1 MTQQEL
7 IKLLRDQGYTPQDLM
22 KAGVGVD
29 GYTKGVG
36 VLQNGVDIFDVNQDG
51 KVDSRDSLD
60 YARAPIQVTQV
71 PQESQEEQ
79 FQEPSSLANPLTTTA
94 EDPFSLEQPNE
105 ELRTS
110 SDLLLT
116 ETSSDTPYYGQ
127 TKELRNTYGQSVLED
142 INKLP
147 TDESGFIDLSS
158 QEVERNYYQEW
169 LDSYDPE
176 TKKFTLGDPN
186 ADNQFMDYRDSQTAD
201 VTTFDEQRSFQNYG
215 LTLDQ
220 QNAFGENLSSI
231 YNESYTNLKDLQTEN
246 PEQFLSTFSN
256 LTLQPQLSFL
266 YKEKENNNITQD
278 QYLDAVLYSLQT
290 ENSDKPYF
298 KYENKIYTSSPSK
311 NINTFDINKDT
322 PYEVMI
328 EPDLVW
334 NMPKDVSGQGPL
346 VSDQKDYF
354 LNVIGNTGKVTD
366 DFDTSMSEFI
376 LNNPITQIAASVN
389 PMIRIAVTA
398 GKLATG
404 QDLSTGDIVG
414 TVMTGLDMAGLVTA
428 PSGVDVDGVGPPNIG
443 QGFGGL
449 SYQQTQGLITSAIDG
464 DPTALITS
472 TVVPTLLDN
481 TLDSLPEDSRIGGIF
496 QSDDLKEGLTTVVS
510 EVASGANFNDALAS
524 GLGTYVE
531 EGGGLNIEG
540 VDVDLGPLE
549 DVVKAVVEPIVDIVA
564 DIGSSI
570 DDTILQPIK
579 DSLPLDEIADAGR
592 VVDDTVL
599 QPVKN
604 TVETLGS
611 TLDDTIIQPVIKT
624 VEELVDIEL
633 PDVDIDLPEVDID
646 LPEVDIDLPK
656 VDIDLPRIG
665 LLANRTTEGLFGS
678 ELSKFKKPDFSYDE
692 IQDYIRK
699 RYA

>member
-1 MTQQEL
+1 MTQEEL
-7 IKLLRDQGYTPQDLM
+7 IKLLRDQGYTPEDLLDSS
-22 KAGVGVD
+22 VGVD

-36 VLQNGVDIFDVNQDG
+36 VLQNDIDIFDLNQDG
-51 KVDSRDSLD
+51 RVDSRDSLL
-60 YARAPIQVTQV
+60 YAKAPV
-71 PQESQEEQ
+71 QEI
-79 FQEPSSLANPLTTTA
+79 QEPSSLANPLTTTA
-94 EDPFSLEQPNE
+94 EDPFSLEDLNKDGIVTQE
-105 ELRTS
+105 ELDESGRLEEEDFYNSPAYENMMFNKYFDPATGEIQYNQVY
-110 SDLLLT
+110 SDLIKGDEYRENDGSFNLIDAWKNWSGSEERERIEQEAYNIYDRVVDEAT
-116 ETSSDTPYYGQ
+116 MYGEEAYFNGHIAQ
-127 TKELRNTYGQSVLED
+127 QVYQGEGGFGNSNTYGVGGGSYGRLF
-142 INKLP
+142 
-147 TDESGFIDLSS
+147 TDRQTFNSLVASEGI
-158 QEVERNYYQEW
+158 
-169 LDSYDPE
+169 E
-176 TKKFTLGDPN
+176 TKKDFDPTPYFDGVALPEGTQILQGIGLKGPKVSNYSAGRFGVNKFTNWTGGSSSDGPGTI
-186 ADNQFMDYRDSQTAD
+186 YR
-201 VTTFDEQRSFQNYG
+201 
-215 LTLDQ
+215 LDT
-220 QNAFGENLSSI
+220 NPDAPVG
-231 YNESYTNLKDLQTEN
+231 SYTMVEVFVPDPPDPSPTDVV
-246 PEQFLSTFSN
+246 T
-256 LTLQPQLSFL
+256 SFL
-266 YKEKENNNITQD
+266 D
-278 QYLDAVLYSLQT
+278 MASMLA
-290 ENSDKPYF
+290 P
-298 KYENKIYTSSPSK
+298 
-311 NINTFDINKDT
+311 
-322 PYEVMI
+322 
-328 EPDLVW
+328 
-334 NMPKDVSGQGPL
+334 PL
-346 VSDQKDYF
+346 K
-354 LNVIGNTGKVTD
+354 VI
-366 DFDTSMSEFI
+366 S
-376 LNNPITQIAASVN
+376 
-389 PMIRIAVTA
+389 TA
-398 GKLATG
+398 IKLIDG

-464 DPTALITS
+464 DPTALIAS
-472 TVVPTLLDN
+472 TVVPPLLDN

-510 EVASGANFNDALAS
+510 EVASGADFNDALAS

-611 TLDDTIIQPVIKT
+611 TIDDTIIQPVIKT

-633 PDVDIDLPEVDID
+633 PDVDIDLPEVDIDLPEVDID

-678 ELSKFKKPDFSYDE
+678 ELSKFKEPDFSYDE

>member
-1 MTQQEL
+1 VTQEEL

-71 PQESQEEQ
+71 PQVTQEEQ

-94 EDPFSLEQPNE
+94 EDPFSLEDLNKDGIVTQE
-105 ELRTS
+105 EL
-110 SDLLLT
+110 
-116 ETSSDTPYYGQ
+116 
-127 TKELRNTYGQSVLED
+127 
-142 INKLP
+142 
-147 TDESGFIDLSS
+147 DESGRLEEEDFYNSPAYQSMDFPKYFDPATGEIQYNQVYSDLIKGDEYKENNGSFNLIDAWKNWSGS
-158 QEVERNYYQEW
+158 EEKEKIEQEASNVYDRVVNEATMYGEEALFPQGHTAQQFYEGQGGFGSTNTFGVGGGAYGKQFTDRQIFNYLVASEGIEKKKDFDTQPYFDGVTLPEGTEIRQGVGLKGPQASNYSAGRFRVDNGNLYRLDTNPDAPVGSYTMVEVFVP
-169 LDSYDPE
+169 DPP
-176 TKKFTLGDPN
+176 DPSPTD
-186 ADNQFMDYRDSQTAD
+186 A
-201 VTTFDEQRSFQNYG
+201 VTTF
-215 LTLDQ
+215 LDM
-220 QNAFGENLSSI
+220 ASI
-231 YNESYTNLKDLQTEN
+231 LAPPLKVI
-246 PEQFLSTFSN
+246 STG
-256 LTLQPQLSFL
+256 
-266 YKEKENNNITQD
+266 I
-278 QYLDAVLYSLQT
+278 
-290 ENSDKPYF
+290 
-298 KYENKIYTSSPSK
+298 
-311 NINTFDINKDT
+311 
-322 PYEVMI
+322 
-328 EPDLVW
+328 
-334 NMPKDVSGQGPL
+334 
-346 VSDQKDYF
+346 
-354 LNVIGNTGKVTD
+354 
-366 DFDTSMSEFI
+366 
-376 LNNPITQIAASVN
+376 
-389 PMIRIAVTA
+389 
-398 GKLATG
+398 KLIDG
-404 QDLSTGDIVG
+404 QDLSTGDIVS

-428 PSGVDVDGVGPPNIG
+428 PSGVVVDGMGPPNIG

-464 DPTALITS
+464 DPTALIAS

-510 EVASGANFNDALAS
+510 EVASGADFNDALAS

-549 DVVKAVVEPIVDIVA
+549 DVVKAVVEPIVDIVS

-570 DDTILQPIK
+570 DDNILQPIK
-579 DSLPLDEIADAGR
+579 DSIPLDEIAEAGR

-599 QPVKN
+599 QPVKD
-604 TVETLGS
+604 TVKTLGS
-611 TLDDTIIQPVIKT
+611 TIDDTILQPVKETI
-624 VEELVDIEL
+624 EELVDIEL
-633 PDVDIDLPEVDID
+633 PEVDIELPEVDIDLPEVDID
-646 LPEVDIDLPK
+646 LPEVDIE
-656 VDIDLPRIG
+656 LPRIG

-678 ELSKFKKPDFSYDE
+678 ELSKFKEPDFSYDE